1 MTCQDF
7 KSSKEKAASVD
18 LWIFQ
23 LKWKQKRSSDFMEK
37 KFSLSENE
45 NFPQITYQDF
55 EWSEKRNIS
64 QMNCR

>member
-23 LKWKQKRSSDFMEK
+23 LKWKQKRSSDFMK
-37 KFSLSENE
+37 KKIQLKWKREFSSDNLSRFWMKWKEE
-45 NFPQITYQDF
+45 HFPD
-55 EWSEKRNIS
+55 EL
-64 QMNCR
+64 

>member
-23 LKWKQKRSSDFMEK
+23 LKWKQKRSSDFMK
-37 KFSLSENE
+37 KKIQLKWKREFSSYNLSRFWMKWKEE
-45 NFPQITYQDF
+45 HFPD
-55 EWSEKRNIS
+55 EL
-64 QMNCR
+64 